1 MHNFIVSG
9 NSIKT
14 IFDVKALETVHEM
27 MQHFTDMQIQ
37 LSGCKII
44 AQLAMGKN
52 NLTSTF
58 HSSRKLCQ
66 LIVLT
71 TYKYRHDKIDSR
83 SSLFSFVRTWI
94 LLSIQTSKFN
104 DKYTFKEFIL
114 RLLFNDCPASTYTF
128 LHNNLGYCVIH
139 WKKKSTVISFCLF
152 FHNVF
157 KYLFVSEDTLD
168 LLNALT
174 YDLMLTTM
182 KKFIDEPNI
191 QVVCCG
197 TISYL
202 ASSGMN
208 YYK

>member
-27 MQHFTDMQIQ
+27 MQHFIDMQIQ

-58 HSSRKLCQ
+58 YISRNLCQ

-83 SSLFSFVRTWI
+83 SSLFSFVRTWVQ
-94 LLSIQTSKFN
+94 LPIQTSKFN
-104 DKYTFKEFIL
+104 DKYTFEEFIL
-114 RLLFNDCPASTYTF
+114 RCYSMIVLHPHTRSYTITWVIVSSTERRNH
-128 LHNNLGYCVIH
+128 L
-139 WKKKSTVISFCLF
+139 SFHFAFSFTMSLNICLF
-152 FHNVF
+152 QR
-157 KYLFVSEDTLD
+157 TLW
-168 LLNALT
+168 T
-174 YDLMLTTM
+174 
-182 KKFIDEPNI
+182 
-191 QVVCCG
+191 C
-197 TISYL
+197 
-202 ASSGMN
+202 
-208 YYK
+208 